1 MKPPRLVFNKLVL
14 FILLSYDFKG
24 AWDSIQVKGA
34 VSPNFIEI
42 KQN

>member
-1 MKPPRLVFNKLVL
+1 ML

-24 AWDSIQVKGA
+24 AWDFIQVKGA

-42 KQN
+42 ETDLGTATKSKET